1 MKKLIAIT
9 SATLLALSLTAC
21 GGGDSADT
29 GSSSTTS
36 NTTSNND
43 SAPKAAP
50 KAVDKSKASG
60 FAGTW
65 QVDKESM
72 KTIMMDA
79 MMAEMPADA
88 PQEQKDMMIGM
99 AESML
104 ESMTVTLAVNED
116 KTFNVSM
123 QMMGNAEDA
132 NGTWSVADGV
142 ITMTEDGEEGPPA
155 TGKIEDGKLVLDFPA
170 EDGGPQQMIMIR
182 G

>member
-29 GSSSTTS
+29 GSSSTAS
-36 NTTSNND
+36 NTTGNSD
-43 SAPKAAP
+43 SAPKAA
-50 KAVDKSKASG
+50 AKSKASD
-60 FAGTW
+60 FAGNW

-72 KTIMMDA
+72 KSIMMDA

-104 ESMTVTLAVNED
+104 EGMTVTLAVNED

-123 QMMGNAEDA
+123 QMMGEGDEA

>member
-29 GSSSTTS
+29 GSSSTAS
-36 NTTSNND
+36 NTTGNND
-43 SAPKAAP
+43 SAPKAA
-50 KAVDKSKASG
+50 AKSKASD

-72 KTIMMDA
+72 KSIMMDA

-104 ESMTVTLAVNED
+104 EGMTVTLAVNED